1 MRDETFAVEAA
12 IEAEHWWF
20 VGRRRLFADEIARCR
35 IVPEARILDLGTS
48 TGTNLRMLREAGF
61 RNVVGVDPSEE
72 ALRWCRTK
80 HLDNVVKGD
89 ITQLPFPD
97 GQADLV
103 LATDV
108 IEHLADDRPA
118 IREIVRVLKPGGVV
132 LIAVPA
138 FQLLWGLQDEVA
150 EHKRR
155 YRKRDV
161 ERILTDAGLMIERSY
176 YFNYLLFL
184 PILLARG
191 VLRFLP
197 GAVSSENEV
206 NSPLINRILNRI
218 FAFDVASAPLI
229 RPPFGVSALVL
240 ATKPA
245 R

>member
-1 MRDETFAVEAA
+1 
-12 IEAEHWWF
+12 
-20 VGRRRLFADEIARCR
+20 
-35 IVPEARILDLGTS
+35 
-48 TGTNLRMLREAGF
+48 MLRAAGF
-61 RNVVGVDPSEE
+61 RNVTGIDSSEE
-72 ALRWCRTK
+72 ALQWCRTK

-97 GQADLV
+97 AEADLV

-108 IEHLADDRPA
+108 IEHLVDDRPA
-118 IREIVRVLKPGGVV
+118 IREIVRVLKPGGAA

-155 YRKRDV
+155 YRKREV
-161 ERILTDAGLMIERSY
+161 ERILTDAGLMVERSY

-184 PILLARG
+184 PILLARA
-191 VLRFLP
+191 VLRFMP
-197 GAVSSENEV
+197 VAVSSENEI
-206 NSPLINRILNRI
+206 NSPLMNRILTTI
-218 FAFDVASAPLI
+218 FGFDVATAPLI

-240 ATKPA
+240 ATKPT